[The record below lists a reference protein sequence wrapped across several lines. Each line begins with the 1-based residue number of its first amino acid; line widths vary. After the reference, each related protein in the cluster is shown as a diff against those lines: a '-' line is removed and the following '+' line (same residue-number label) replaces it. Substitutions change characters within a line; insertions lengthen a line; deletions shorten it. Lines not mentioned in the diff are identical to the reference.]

1 MPKVTPKKIAEEK
14 STKSKLN
21 KLLNKKDSTG
31 KFTKS
36 RFRLTMSISS
46 KRTKP
51 SYHLHQDCPK
61 E

>member
-1 MPKVTPKKIAEEK
+1 MPKLTPKQIAEEK

-36 RFRLTMSISS
+36 RFRLTMLISS
-46 KRTKP
+46 KRLT
-51 SYHLHQDCPK
+51 SGLH
-61 E
+61 